1 MVQPGNILLAGDD
14 TPKITDFG
22 VSRSLAGTMS
32 RRYTAAG
39 TTHLMAPEVAVHTDD
54 EPEEMFDAY
63 EVAADIWSFGV
74 TW

>member
-1 MVQPGNILLAGDD
+1 
-14 TPKITDFG
+14 
-22 VSRSLAGTMS
+22 
-32 RRYTAAG
+32 
-39 TTHLMAPEVAVHTDD
+39 MAPEVAVHTDD